1 MTKTKH
7 ARLVAVAATAALT
20 IGAGLFASA
29 PRAWADSD
37 IDTFTVTGQ
46 MATDDAGKAD
56 GSIKISTEIAF
67 SGAAPNQFVQRLLT
81 TQKGDDYTYY
91 NFTITDVTA
100 TANGTDLKPVVTTSG
115 DVQVIT
121 VDTSQL
127 GTTPLT
133 IGYTV
138 TGAST
143 SGGVASDGTAI
154 TSVAW
159 PVLQGLAMPVATASG
174 TINVPVIGA
183 SGSILSVDCKS
194 GSPAGLEPCQM
205 WGGGT
210 HDSWNPSFQDANIAA
225 GSQVVLSFTA
235 PSTMIPVDQD
245 VRDRWTLDR
254 AFSTTTGPLV
264 TALLVLIVGAGLLLL
279 LWRLR
284 ARNIATSKDPT
295 IVASFVPTGKGTV
308 EFEVADNIRPG
319 HVGTVVD
326 EHVDP
331 IDITATLLDLA
342 ARGHVQIVELSPDK
356 PGHPLDWT
364 FRRLESADG
373 LRPFEQT
380 LLDAIAPADGDPA
393 VVSSIGGPVE
403 KVIAQVQDDLYEE
416 VVDRGWFSRRPD
428 QTRHLFD
435 RVGWIGLGV
444 AVVALV
450 LLVIF
455 THLGLLGLALVAL
468 AVGFIAV
475 AQAMPRRTPAG
486 VDLLHG
492 LHALSM
498 TLQTEPVNQ
507 IPKQT
512 AYAQISS
519 ILPYAVVLGGRD
531 RWLQALVAADAD
543 PTVPSPDEL
552 PWYEGTANWTMSD
565 LPVSLDAFIANISGR
580 LVGRA

>member
-1 MTKTKH
+1 
-7 ARLVAVAATAALT
+7 LAVIAAATAAT
-20 IGAGLFASA
+20 ISAGLFATA
-29 PRAWADSD
+29 PHAWADNG

-46 MATDDAGKAD
+46 MTTDSSGKAD
-56 GSIKISTEIAF
+56 GSLKISADIAF
-67 SGAAPNQFVQRLLT
+67 TGSAPNQFVQRLST
-81 TQKGDDYTYY
+81 VQNGDDYTYY
-91 NFTITDVTA
+91 KFAITDVTA
-100 TANGTDLKPVVTTSG
+100 TANGTDLKPTVTTSG
-115 DVQVIT
+115 DYEVIT

-138 TGAST
+138 SGAST

-154 TSVAW
+154 TSVSW
-159 PVLQGLAMPVATASG
+159 PVLQGLTMPVTTASG
-174 TINVPVIGA
+174 SIAVPMIGA

-210 HDSWNPSFQDANIAA
+210 HDSWNPSFQDVNIAA

-235 PSTMIPVDQD
+235 PASMIPVNQD
-245 VRDRWTLDR
+245 VREHWTLDR
-254 AFSTTTGPLV
+254 AFSTATGPLV
-264 TALLVLIVGAGLLLL
+264 TALLVLLIGAALLLL

-284 ARNIATSKDPT
+284 ARNITTSKDPT

-308 EFEVADNIRPG
+308 EFDVADNVRPG

-342 ARGHVQIVELSPDK
+342 ARGHVQIVELSPDQ
-356 PGHPLDWT
+356 PGHPVDWT
-364 FRRLESADG
+364 FKRLESTDEV
-373 LRPFEQT
+373 RPFEET
-380 LLDAIAPADGDPA
+380 LLDAIAPASGEPA
-393 VVSSIGGPVE
+393 VVSKIGEPVE
-403 KVIAQVQDDLYEE
+403 KVIAEVQDELYEE

-444 AVVALV
+444 AVVVLV

-455 THLGLLGLALVAL
+455 THFGLLGLALVAL

-507 IPKQT
+507 IPKET
-512 AYAQISS
+512 AYTQISR

-531 RWLQALVAADAD
+531 RWLQALADAD
-543 PTVPSPDEL
+543 DDPGVPDPDDLGWYKGTPTWNL
-552 PWYEGTANWTMSD
+552 AD